1 LVLLCNV
8 FKKNCSFT
16 KQNKKEMKK
25 ILFFTLV
32 SLLTFSLNV
41 SAKAKS
47 ASPEAK
53 TEVAVEVSNT
63 VLKGVVF
70 DKLTNESLAGAVVS
84 ANGQKVYTDLD
95 GNFTVQN
102 VCEGKCQL
110 KISMI
115 SYEDQIIDVDSRNFK
130 SVQIKLSQR

>member
-1 LVLLCNV
+1 
-8 FKKNCSFT
+8 
-16 KQNKKEMKK
+16 MKK